1 MSNLKFLST
10 HDTQEI
16 VNPIKVNI
24 YRDLINNFISFLEKS
39 RVCRYV
45 CRSCVGRSLSTH
57 TIKCLHFFY

>member
-45 CRSCVGRSLSTH
+45 CR
-57 TIKCLHFFY
+57 

>member
-39 RVCRYV
+39 RVSRYV
-45 CRSCVGRSLSTH
+45 CR
-57 TIKCLHFFY
+57 